1 MLYIYVFNI
10 REVVVG
16 FYFLFKLLIV
26 NFYNMVKKKRRD
38 KKEELPYTSN
48 LKFLSYSLCQTRF
61 IN

>member
-26 NFYNMVKKKRRD
+26 NFYNMVKTKRD
-38 KKEELPYTSN
+38 KKEELPDTSN
-48 LKFLSYSLCQTRF
+48 LKFLSYRLCQTRF

>member
-26 NFYNMVKKKRRD
+26 NFYNMVKTKRD